1 MVSAD
6 AGEMIIEADLT
17 GPELWR
23 HIRHLRDTPRR
34 REAMA
39 ERARALGR
47 PEAAAAIV
55 TDIVD
60 HLLPQAPAA
69 GRPTTEG

>member
-1 MVSAD
+1 
-6 AGEMIIEADLT
+6 MILETDLT
-17 GPELWR
+17 GRELWR
-23 HIRHLRDTPRR
+23 RIRHLRDTPRR

-55 TDIVD
+55 TDIVN
-60 HLLPQAPAA
+60 HFVPQTSAA
-69 GRPTTEG
+69 GRPTVEG